1 MRSVQNIQGILRKK
15 RFTTN
20 TEKFQVQ
27 AKAGSIRHEQ
37 YCEPAARAI
46 RQRAAARRPVL
57 RSSKHQPDLVS
68 PPPSPRP
75 HCPVHFHPQI
85 PVLPQRT
92 LTPAAQAGGEALRAA
107 VPHHAQKLLCAP
119 QRPAR
124 RLRQPGHHEPEVSV
138 HPLDPVPLSRASA
151 GPLRRGPQAGPCYRA
166 LPRNVAPRGRAEGG
180 AAGAR
185 LGADGGGGRCIQT
198 PRGASINK
206 APPATAPALARRIP
220 PAVTQGRRAD
230 EAAALNKV

>member
-27 AKAGSIRHEQ
+27 AKAGSLRHEQ

-68 PPPSPRP
+68 PPPRP
-75 HCPVHFHPQI
+75 HRRHCPVHFHPQI

-138 HPLDPVPLSRASA
+138 HPLDPVPLSRAAVRPASP
-151 GPLRRGPQAGPCYRA
+151 GPTRPAPAGPCR
-166 LPRNVAPRGRAEGG
+166 
-180 AAGAR
+180 
-185 LGADGGGGRCIQT
+185 
-198 PRGASINK
+198 
-206 APPATAPALARRIP
+206 ATAPPRSRGGRRGGRTAWCGRGRGAMHPDPAGCVRQQGTARDGPGARTPDTARRH
-220 PAVTQGRRAD
+220 ARQAGG
-230 EAAALNKV
+230 

>member
-27 AKAGSIRHEQ
+27 AKAGSLRHEQ

-138 HPLDPVPLSRASA
+138 HPLDPVPLSRAAVRPASP
-151 GPLRRGPQAGPCYRA
+151 GPTRPAPATGPCRA
-166 LPRNVAPRGRAEGG
+166 
-180 AAGAR
+180 
-185 LGADGGGGRCIQT
+185 T
-198 PRGASINK
+198 S
-206 APPATAPALARRIP
+206 P
-220 PAVTQGRRAD
+220 PAVARREARRAHGLVRTGAGGD
-230 EAAALNKV
+230 ASRPRGVRPSTRPRPRRPRRSLAGYHPPSRKAGGRTRLRP